1 MSLYSTRRQMIAM
14 MGAALWAGAVRANP
28 TEPVATRTMEG
39 RAFASHWRITAPAHV
54 DLERHRANIDALLS
68 RIDAQ
73 MSPWRDDSEITGFNL
88 TQRESAVSPD
98 TALVARAAL
107 DIARD
112 SGGWFDPTVGPLVAQ
127 WGFGRI
133 SGSQAGRWEGLAVNG
148 DSLRK
153 DDAGLTMDLCGIAKG
168 RALDLLAD
176 YLRDAGETAFLVDLG
191 GELKSEGLH
200 PEGRPWQIAVEDPR
214 PSHNGPAF
222 GLRLPDGMAVATSGL
237 RTQSYEL
244 DGQRY
249 GHIIDPHH
257 ARPSDGSA
265 ASVSVLD
272 AEGMVADGWATA
284 LAAAGEQG
292 PQIARSNGISAL
304 FLFNTAEGLSPKT
317 TGGFDRYIL

>member
-1 MSLYSTRRQMIAM
+1 MT
-14 MGAALWAGAVRANP
+14 
-28 TEPVATRTMEG
+28 
-39 RAFASHWRITAPAHV
+39 
-54 DLERHRANIDALLS
+54 
-68 RIDAQ
+68 
-73 MSPWRDDSEITGFNL
+73 
-88 TQRESAVSPD
+88 
-98 TALVARAAL
+98 
-107 DIARD
+107 
-112 SGGWFDPTVGPLVAQ
+112 Q

-176 YLRDAGETAFLVDLG
+176 YLREAGEADFLVDLG
-191 GELKSEGLH
+191 GELKSAGLH

-237 RTQSYEL
+237 RSQSYEL

-272 AEGMVADGWATA
+272 AEGWLPTVGPRHWPPQASRGRRSRGARGFRRCSCSTQQRLVA
-284 LAAAGEQG
+284 Q
-292 PQIARSNGISAL
+292 
-304 FLFNTAEGLSPKT
+304 T